1 MDIEFHYW
9 IAGIIAH
16 EAGFSEGEG
25 KVIAYSSQFV
35 DENDVALTVR
45 DRASGKEYRNFI
57 TQTLNILK
65 PKVELMRIYP
75 IYHFVIGHPEA
86 PSARRR
92 DGKMHLFN
100 TTPNSE
106 FTNKILEEAF
116 KAKEELRLYR
126 IGIATHT
133 YADTWAHQNFTG
145 WHENFNAVGLNP
157 IPNIGH
163 ADAQH
168 HPDWVGHRWVDD
180 RLVDGEINNNHRFLS
195 ASKELFRHYCDYLVS
210 IGRYSKK
217 DQPKWPKV
225 QKKLSSAMGSVS
237 SGDQNY
243 GKEERISSYK
253 RLAPWLPEFDE
264 ADWFDEIIDARVRGF
279 RDSKS
284 GVFAAFTVFKDEH
297 YWKEDRDKATT
308 HWYNFQR
315 SVKQHER
322 FALKLLSP
330 AFDQIGIDLSRA

>member
-9 IAGIIAH
+9 ITGIIARD
-16 EAGFSEGEG
+16 AGFTEDEART
-25 KVIAYSSQFV
+25 IAYSSQFV
-35 DENDVALTVR
+35 DENDVALTVN
-45 DRASGKEYRNFI
+45 DRASGEEYRNFI

-65 PKVELMRIYP
+65 PKTELLRIYP
-75 IYHFVIGHPEA
+75 LYHFIPGHPQV

-100 TTPNSE
+100 VTPNNE
-106 FTNKILEEAF
+106 YANKILEEAF
-116 KAKEELRLYR
+116 KAKKEVRLYR
-126 IGIATHT
+126 IGIATHA

-145 WHENFNAVGLNP
+145 WHESFNAVGLNP

-168 HPDWVGHRWVDD
+168 HPDWIGHRWVDD

-195 ASKELFRHYCDYLVS
+195 ASKELFRHYSSHLIS
-210 IGRYSKK
+210 AGRYAEENR
-217 DQPKWPKV
+217 PKWPKV
-225 QKKLSSAMGSVS
+225 QKKLTLAMGSVS

-243 GKEERISSYK
+243 GHGERISSYK
-253 RLAPWLPEFDE
+253 DLAPWLPEFDE
-264 ADWFDEIIDARVRGF
+264 ADWFDEAIDAQVKGF

-284 GVFAAFTVFKDEH
+284 GVFADFTVFKDE
-297 YWKEDRDKATT
+297 YWWKEGLDKKTT

-322 FALKLLSP
+322 VGLKLLSP
-330 AFDQIGIDLSRA
+330 HFAQIGIDLSRA